1 RDPLAADVVAVRL
14 RDRALRDHA
23 DLGAAADHNHAFAV
37 DGLESRHD
45 ADVRHTWH
53 GLQVADQAAA
63 VGGAGDLE
71 LELGDGFAPRA
82 PGDVCDVGAV
92 AKDRLGDAITHPRL

>member
-1 RDPLAADVVAVRL
+1 M
-14 RDRALRDHA
+14 
-23 DLGAAADHNHAFAV
+23 
-37 DGLESRHD
+37 
-45 ADVRHTWH
+45 RHTWH

-92 AKDRLGDAITHPRL
+92 AKDRLGDAIKHPRLVAAFDQEASGLRPDHGRER